1 MCMPILKDPTPRY
14 RLRYVTDDTITWLL
28 SPLHE
33 RTLCFDPK
41 DDHFWSET
49 PTPPRMIPFGDHAR
63 YGLDLYALAIEIIII
78 AACVGAW
85 WLVWRP
91 WHKKKDKDTQDAT
104 EKKRPLPLW
113 LYVVSLAILI
123 IGIAFLLTVI
133 IFTARRYI
141 ILNS

>member
-1 MCMPILKDPTPRY
+1 MPILKDPTPRY
-14 RLRYVTDDTITWLL
+14 RLRYVTDDTVTWLL

-78 AACVGAW
+78 AACGGAW
-85 WLVWRP
+85 WLVWQP
-91 WHKKKDKDTQDAT
+91 WHKKKDKDAQNAASPAVALCC
-104 EKKRPLPLW
+104 ELSYSRHWHCILAHRYY
-113 LYVVSLAILI
+113 LYCASL
-123 IGIAFLLTVI
+123 
-133 IFTARRYI
+133 YYPQ
-141 ILNS
+141 